1 MAGMGGYADEGNTE
15 KPFRNDSR
23 YFQAI
28 KLLQSPLGEDRFYC
42 SAEGARPVKTKDGGS
57 DFTCEIERVP
67 IRVLDGSG
75 QGIATEVFDDSP
87 ARQEF
92 FALDGM
98 RRRQLY
104 GFLDENGLGFIDVW
118 HFKSPNP

>member
-1 MAGMGGYADEGNTE
+1 MLTKGIPRNR
-15 KPFRNDSR
+15 FRNDSR

-28 KLLQSPLGEDRFYC
+28 KLLQVSAWRGQNFTAL
-42 SAEGARPVKTKDGGS
+42 AEGARPVKTKDGGS

-98 RRRQLY
+98 RRRQLMAP
-104 GFLDENGLGFIDVW
+104 G
-118 HFKSPNP
+118 